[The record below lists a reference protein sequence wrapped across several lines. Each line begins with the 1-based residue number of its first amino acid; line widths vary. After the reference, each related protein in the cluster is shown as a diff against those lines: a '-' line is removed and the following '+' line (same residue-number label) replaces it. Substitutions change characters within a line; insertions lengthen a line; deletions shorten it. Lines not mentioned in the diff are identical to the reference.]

1 MGRVNVIEY
10 TIDRLK
16 AEIKALEHDYKMSL
30 KDPSYRTVYPYSE
43 EGISS
48 TLNVIVHRAF
58 ELKVCNQCNR
68 FYDCDHI
75 LLCTESIN
83 GSAEEAK
90 EYGDRC
96 YKCLLDQY
104 RE

>member
-1 MGRVNVIEY
+1 MNVIEY

-43 EGISS
+43 DGISS

-58 ELKVCNQCNR
+58 ELKVCNQCDR

-75 LLCTESIN
+75 LLCTESID
-83 GSAEEAK
+83 GSAHEAK

-96 YKCLLDQY
+96 YKALLRDFSD
-104 RE
+104 